1 MSQSRGMKQNG
12 SLLNLAE
19 VNTTAET
26 PPLDDIYAFR
36 SFTTSTN
43 INLDGLSMS
52 LFTQLANRFRLVRA
66 SPSPFSL
73 SNINNNVGSNLV
85 SQKFYTAAIVN
96 LLTFFSRSSFVVI
109 G

>member
-1 MSQSRGMKQNG
+1 MSQSRGMKQN
-12 SLLNLAE
+12 SSVSNLAE

-73 SNINNNVGSNLV
+73 SNINNNVGSYLFLKIFI
-85 SQKFYTAAIVN
+85 Q
-96 LLTFFSRSSFVVI
+96 LLLSI
-109 G
+109 Y